1 MKLPS
6 IENSSKHNN
15 PSIIKEKYKIIH
27 DQKNQSSSSF
37 KSSSFLTK
45 MKEVKEVKIYLK
57 DKFIKKEIDDQFL
70 KDVEKEYAEQYL
82 LKMKIFPT
90 KLLMKKILKFCPLK
104 NCDFQLYDET
114 IFINYKEKNVKSL
127 HIFPVFKRKEKK
139 LNYFGN
145 YNLNTIKTETNNFSR
160 NYNKTLTNNKTI
172 TSTNKILNNILFNNF
187 DKTRKNKYN
196 HLSIETSPVNKTYFG
211 TEENFSNKK
220 NISLINK
227 KSFNTINTNTNTDL
241 LYNRDKIEDL
251 FIKYRENVTNLQLFS
266 NKKSIMKVDLSP
278 ENIRSKY
285 FSSESNW
292 SNKTFEN
299 KGKLSTISKSIL
311 SYKNVLNNVKYF
323 FDLRIV
329 KNLTENIL
337 KEINEPI
344 NPQLELIIKD
354 INYILDNF
362 PFDEFIHI
370 QNKNQDQNESK
381 DVNNNNIPINKIVI
395 KNKKEY
401 LMILK
406 TLSSNDSCRIIILC
420 INLIYWI
427 IFGGNNSIQID
438 TNTKELIYLKLMKE
452 WELMSS
458 KFINKTLFYKIF
470 VPLFIILCRLEVEN
484 FYLRKYINL
493 FEDKRNK
500 FIFLKKANAII
511 SEIFDKHGYMN
522 SLNLFCQKRD
532 EFDKKFR
539 MNNIARYK
547 NKLYA
552 TSNFVEILFRN
563 GEENLKSE
571 NEIKEKENFIA
582 NHKKKYFSFYLE
594 KMNNHLKRRNLEP
607 IFKIKFK
614 SNEQKEESNLF
625 DIKSKENGFNINDK
639 I

>member
-45 MKEVKEVKIYLK
+45 MKEIKEVKIYLK

-160 NYNKTLTNNKTI
+160 NYNKNLAINKTI

-311 SYKNVLNNVKYF
+311 SYKNVLNNEKYF

-381 DVNNNNIPINKIVI
+381 DVNNNNIPINKIAI

-406 TLSSNDSCRIIILC
+406 ALSSNDSCRIIILC

-470 VPLFIILCRLEVEN
+470 VPLFIILCRLEEEN
-484 FYLRKYINL
+484 FYLRKSINL

-500 FIFLKKANAII
+500 SIFLKKANAII

-532 EFDKKFR
+532 EFYKKFR

-625 DIKSKENGFNINDK
+625 DIKYKENGLNINDK